1 MNAIR
6 LCNTFL
12 VAAAFAA
19 TVACGDSRSDTGAGA
34 AGEAGAAPD
43 RGAAPTDAARHER
56 GTTPITVAGCL
67 QKGDGSAFIL
77 TRVNQPTQSV
87 GTSGAVGAARGA
99 GSGAKDVVESEQ
111 MRSAAG
117 AYRVDAMG
125 DMKLD
130 DLVGKQVQVVGT
142 VAQDMDLPRA
152 NAGGNERPEI
162 REGDLTRI
170 DATSVTTLADMCRGA
185 ESPAGRD
192 RSAAPP
198 STAR

>member
-1 MNAIR
+1 MW
-6 LCNTFL
+6 NTFL
-12 VAAAFAA
+12 VVAAFAA
-19 TVACGDSRSDTGAGA
+19 TVACGNNRSDTHAGA
-34 AGEAGAAPD
+34 EGEAGATAD
-43 RGAAPTDAARHER
+43 HGAAPAGAARQEG

-87 GTSGAVGAARGA
+87 GTSGAVAAASGAA
-99 GSGAKDVVESEQ
+99 SGAKDVVESEQ

-125 DMKLD
+125 DVKLD
-130 DLVGKQVQVVGT
+130 ELVGKQVQVVGT
-142 VAQDMDLPRA
+142 IAQDMDLPRA
-152 NAGGNERPEI
+152 NAGRNDRPEI
-162 REGDLTRI
+162 KEGDLTRI
-170 DATSVTTLADMCRGA
+170 DATSVSMLADVCGGA
-185 ESPAGRD
+185 ESPTGGD